1 MDTIQKPFNVLC
13 IEETTTLK
21 NNLLNVIQE
30 SQLPLAIRKMVI
42 EQEVTNILI
51 QIDNAIKKEEQDYY
65 KKIAETNEVNAE
77 NQV

>member
-1 MDTIQKPFNVLC
+1 MVQ
-13 IEETTTLK
+13 
-21 NNLLNVIQE
+21 LLNVIQE
-30 SQLPLAIRKMVI
+30 SQRPLAIRKMII

-65 KKIAETNEVNAE
+65 KKIAETNEVNTE